1 MANVALLA
9 GLLFKG
15 GHQSASIR
23 KHEHISNDGF
33 HHRGHREHRERTIEI
48 TGSNFFQCQQVK
60 PFHHVSSLLLLCV
73 PCGEELIDT
82 A

>member
-1 MANVALLA
+1 
-9 GLLFKG
+9 
-15 GHQSASIR
+15 
-23 KHEHISNDGF
+23 
-33 HHRGHREHRERTIEI
+33 
-48 TGSNFFQCQQVK
+48 VK